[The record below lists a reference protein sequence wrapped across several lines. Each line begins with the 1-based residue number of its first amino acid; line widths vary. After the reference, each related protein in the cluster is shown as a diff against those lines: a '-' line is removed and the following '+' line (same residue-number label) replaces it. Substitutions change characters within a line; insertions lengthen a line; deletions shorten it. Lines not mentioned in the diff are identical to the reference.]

1 MSSVQCSLSRLDHAV
16 SLAGDWEFQLDPAGA
31 LDVESIDP
39 DRTIPV
45 PLPWQAAFP
54 ELRRYGGY
62 AWYRRTVEVDGD
74 LDGGDLRLRFGAVD
88 YWCEVFLN
96 GTRLV
101 EHEGGYTPF
110 EVGLRDALVD
120 GRNEI
125 TVRVFDPV
133 QAGVVHDRWPDF
145 EGQQQAARSGPPFPA
160 AHVPHGKQDWYV
172 NTGGIWQ
179 DVTLTPRPAAW
190 IGGLHVTPD
199 IDRGRVDIDVRMAG
213 DVARLAKAVLRLEVQ
228 VDGDTVA
235 GSEVALTLGELA
247 YTSSIGIPD
256 ARPWTLDA
264 PFLYELVASLDVD
277 GRRTRSTTRFGMRSF
292 GVRDGGFVLNGAPL
306 YLVGVLDQ
314 DFWPRTV
321 ATVPSRDRLRDQFR
335 MAKRLGFNCLRCHIK
350 APDPMYLDL
359 ADEIG
364 LLVWE
369 ELPSWRTYWSKGTL
383 DPAQI
388 EQPAEV
394 RARVQSTL
402 DALIER
408 DFNHPCLVI
417 RTLVNEDWGTALPFS
432 ASDRAW
438 VVDLYDRGKRLDPTR
453 LIVDN
458 SACAAPWGTSFH
470 VKSDID
476 DFHLYAAIP
485 DQAATFDDTVADLA
499 LRPLWT
505 FSPHGDARRRG
516 DEPIVL
522 SEFGNWGLPTL
533 TAIGGG
539 PDREPEW
546 FDVRPWG
553 SGWGQE
559 PGSPS
564 GVAARF
570 RGYGLGAMWTDYD
583 DFALAT
589 QAHQVAT
596 LRFQVETLRRRS
608 SIAGY
613 VITELT
619 DTYWESNGLLD
630 FERGPKAPIAD
641 IAMFNAQ
648 DVLIGTP
655 DRPSFAS
662 GAEARIEVVIGRYG
676 GRVEAGSTIR
686 WSIDDRQ
693 DAGRL
698 TLTEVGAGRILAP
711 GSIRVRLPDVDA
723 LVYVPISIALVAPDG
738 ALTAATVV
746 TVAVVPAVAPAPIHG
761 TMGVLEG
768 SGPESVAGSLLDRL
782 AAEGYPVATG
792 LGPDSA
798 IAVADT
804 ATPDLLDWVR
814 SGGRLLFLAER
825 RNPFFW
831 IQPRLGADGGWI
843 SGFSWIRPTAHA
855 RLANAVNPLGLEFEA
870 IVPERTV
877 AGLPFGDAAIHG
889 DILAGTVVGWVH
901 HPTAETLQFQYGL
914 GRVVLTTFRLGSTV
928 GRDPIGTAMFH
939 DLVDHVRSEDCRP
952 ALGADLDHPTTP
964 ILGGT

>member
-1 MSSVQCSLSRLDHAV
+1 VV
-16 SLAGDWEFQLDPAGA
+16 SLAGDWEFQVDPAGV
-31 LDVESIDP
+31 LDVKSIDP

-45 PLPWQAAFP
+45 PLPWQAAIP
-54 ELRRYGGY
+54 ELRRYAGY
-62 AWYRRTVEVDGD
+62 AWYRRTFEVDGD

-96 GTRLV
+96 GTHV
-101 EHEGGYTPF
+101 AEHEGGYSPF

-125 TVRVFDPV
+125 SIRVFDPV
-133 QAGVVHDRWPDF
+133 QTAVVHERWPDF
-145 EGQQQAARSGPPFPA
+145 ERQLRAARSGPPFAA

-190 IGGLHVTPD
+190 IDGLHVTPD
-199 IDRGRVDIDVRMAG
+199 LDQARVDVDVRMAG
-213 DVARLAKAVLRLEVQ
+213 DSTRLAGAELRLEVR
-228 VDGDTVA
+228 VDGITVA
-235 GSEVALTLGELA
+235 GSDVALTLGERS

-256 ARPWTLDA
+256 ARAWTLDA
-264 PFLYELVASLDVD
+264 PFLYDLVASLDLA
-277 GRRTRSTTRFGMRSF
+277 GRRTRTMTRFGMRSF
-292 GVRDGGFVLNGAPL
+292 GVRDGAFVLNGAPV
-306 YLVGVLDQ
+306 YLVGALDQ

-335 MAKRLGFNCLRCHIK
+335 LAKRLGFNCLRCHIK
-350 APDPMYLDL
+350 APDPAYLDL

-364 LLVWE
+364 LLVWQ

-388 EQPAEV
+388 EQPTEV
-394 RARVQSTL
+394 RARVESML
-402 DALIER
+402 DDLIDR
-408 DFNHPCLVI
+408 DFNHPSLVI

-438 VVDLYDRGKRLDPTR
+438 IADLYDRSKRLDPSR

-476 DFHLYAAIP
+476 DYHLYATIP
-485 DQAATFDDTVADLA
+485 DQAGTFDDTVADLA

-505 FSPHGDARRRG
+505 FSPHGDAQRTE

-533 TAIGGG
+533 AAIGGG
-539 PDREPEW
+539 LDREPEW

-570 RGYGLGAMWTDYD
+570 RDHGLTAMWADYD
-583 DFALAT
+583 DFATAT
-589 QAHQVAT
+589 QSHQAAA

-613 VITELT
+613 VITELS

-630 FERGPKAPIAD
+630 FERRPKAPIAD
-641 IAMFNAQ
+641 IASFNAQ
-648 DVLIGTP
+648 EVLIGTP
-655 DRPSFAS
+655 DQRSFAS
-662 GAEARIEVVIGRYG
+662 GAEAHIDLVICGYSG
-676 GRVEAGSTIR
+676 GVEAGSTVR
-686 WSIDDRQ
+686 WSVDDRER
-693 DAGRL
+693 GRL
-698 TLTEVGAGRILAP
+698 AVTDGGAGSTVALGTIN
-711 GSIRVRLPDVDA
+711 VQLPDVDA
-723 LVYVPISIALVAPDG
+723 LAYVPISITLVASDG
-738 ALTAATVV
+738 TVRAATFV
-746 TVAVVPAVAPAPIHG
+746 TVAVVPVAARAPFHR
-761 TMGVLEG
+761 TMGVI
-768 SGPESVAGSLLDRL
+768 ESLTTSYLSGSLLDRL

-792 LGPDSA
+792 LGPDSDV
-798 IAVADT
+798 AVAND
-804 ATPDLLDWVR
+804 ATPDLLGWVR
-814 SGGRLLFLAER
+814 AGGRLLFLAER
-825 RNPFFW
+825 RNPFYW
-831 IQPRLGADGGWI
+831 IQPRRGADGGWI
-843 SGFSWIRPTAHA
+843 TRFSWIRPSVHA
-855 RLANAVNPLGLEFEA
+855 RLANAVNPLGLEFEP
-870 IVPERTV
+870 IVPEHTV
-877 AGLPFGDAAIHG
+877 AGLPFRDAAIHG

-901 HPTAETLQFQYGL
+901 HPTADTVRFQYGR
-914 GRVVLTTFRLGSTV
+914 GRVVLTTFRLGSAV
-928 GRDPIGTAMFH
+928 GRDPVGTAMFH
-939 DLVDHVRSEDCRP
+939 DLIDHVRSEDCRA
-952 ALGADLDHPTTP
+952 ALGADLDHLRTAMR
-964 ILGGT
+964 GGT